1 MFKIYGINNCS
12 TVKKALQFLSENGV
26 KFEFID
32 YKKLP
37 ISEEKLNEF
46 IAKSGWQQVINS
58 KGMTYRALEEKQKP
72 QNEKAAIAIMLTK
85 NSIIKR
91 PIIENSKGEILIG
104 FSEELYRK
112 FCRI

>member
-12 TVKKALQFLSENGV
+12 TVKKALQFLSDNGV
-26 KFEFID
+26 GYEFID
-32 YKKLP
+32 YKKSP
-37 ISEEKLNEF
+37 ITKEKLIEF
-46 IAKSGWQQVINS
+46 VSKSSWQQVLNS

-72 QNEKAAIAIMLTK
+72 QNEKAAIAIMLEK

-91 PIIENSKGEILIG
+91 PIIENSEGEILIG

-112 FCRI
+112 FCEI